1 MKLLKSTTAL
11 SLMLIGVLG
20 FVGPAANAAVQSAA
34 DTPVITGH
42 FMPDTKVVDGYT
54 VSYCGINQ
62 NEGALDFCSKRAV
75 SAYKRLGTS
84 KNINFNKKYVL
95 IGFKGIREGAKNM
108 QYAAVD
114 PATKKVYPFDFIVY
128 SDNYDN
134 YEKVKI
140 SIKTSTLCADEVAIF
155 SGDRM
160 LKTYG
165 GYGRPRGESLV
176 CFSFDEK
183 SGFDSSPSS

>member
-20 FVGPAANAAVQSAA
+20 FVGPAANAAAQNTAEA
-34 DTPVITGH
+34 PVITGH

-62 NEGALDFCSKRAV
+62 SPQALDFCSKRAV

-95 IGFKGIREGAKNM
+95 IGFKGITEGAKHM

-128 SDNYDN
+128 SDKYDN
-134 YEKVKI
+134 YEKVRI
-140 SIKTSTLCADEVAIF
+140 SSKTSTLCADEVAIF

-160 LKTYG
+160 LKAYG
-165 GYGRPRGESLV
+165 GYDRPRGESSV

-183 SGFDSSPSS
+183 GGFGSSPSS